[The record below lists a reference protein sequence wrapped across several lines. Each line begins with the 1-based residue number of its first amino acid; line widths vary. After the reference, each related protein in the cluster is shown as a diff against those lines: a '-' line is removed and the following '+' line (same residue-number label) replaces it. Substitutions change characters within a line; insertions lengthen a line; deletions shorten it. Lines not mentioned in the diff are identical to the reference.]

1 VGQWTDDASM
11 GLCLADSLICCNG
24 FNAIDLRRRFHLWW
38 NYGYCNAFGRD
49 DKRGD
54 KGSVGLGGNISLSL
68 KEFANCIGKSQPPEE
83 TQKGDVNTSGN
94 GSIMRNAA
102 IPIYYK
108 DNLHE
113 ALTYASKQS
122 KTTHQGFEA
131 YECCRLLT
139 FIVIKALKHPGVTAK
154 EILENLNEFE
164 ADTETVKHSKD
175 EPVSIVLLARS
186 TKTANPDQNWDWKH
200 STFQYSPTR
209 ARQQP
214 GYIGSYAMDA
224 MAMSLHCI
232 YYTNTFEDALMK
244 CANYRG
250 DSDSVCAVTG
260 QIAGAIY
267 GWKQINP
274 LWTEKIL
281 KWDKDDFILLR
292 GYKLFYR
299 HPKVYQNEIINV
311 HNANEVITNSTVQN
325 IDQNPQNRIEITN
338 STVQNIDQ
346 NPQNPIEL
354 TNITAQIR
362 LDQKLEKNDVAPVV
376 EKEEKDI
383 ISKQV

>member
-1 VGQWTDDASM
+1 M
-11 GLCLADSLICCNG
+11 
-24 FNAIDLRRRFHLWW
+24 
-38 NYGYCNAFGRD
+38 
-49 DKRGD
+49 D

-68 KEFANCIGKSQPPEE
+68 KEFANFIDKGHPPEE
-83 TQKGDVNTSGN
+83 TLKGDANTSGN

-102 IPIYYK
+102 IPLYYK
-108 DNLHE
+108 DNIKD

-122 KTTHQGFEA
+122 KTTHQGIEA

-139 FIVIKALKHPGVTAK
+139 YIVIKALKHPGITGK
-154 EILENLNEFE
+154 DILDNLHEFQ
-164 ADTETVKHSKD
+164 ADPETVRQSKD
-175 EPVSIVLLARS
+175 EPSIILLARS
-186 TKTANPDQNWDWKH
+186 TKNANPDQNWDWKH
-200 STFQYSPTR
+200 NSFQYSPTR

-232 YYTNTFEDALMK
+232 YYTTTFEDALMK

-260 QIAGAIY
+260 QMAGAIY
-267 GWKQINP
+267 GWKQIRTA
-274 LWTEKIL
+274 WIDKIL

-311 HNANEVITNSTVQN
+311 HNANEAVVQNRIEIANSTVQN
-325 IDQNPQNRIEITN
+325 INQNPQNRIEITN
-338 STVQNIDQ
+338 NALNIQNPQIPIESEKSTVQNMDK
-346 NPQNPIEL
+346 NPQNPIE
-354 TNITAQIR
+354 TNI
-362 LDQKLEKNDVAPVV
+362 LNQKLENDEAPV
-376 EKEEKDI
+376 EKQEKDI
-383 ISKQV
+383 I